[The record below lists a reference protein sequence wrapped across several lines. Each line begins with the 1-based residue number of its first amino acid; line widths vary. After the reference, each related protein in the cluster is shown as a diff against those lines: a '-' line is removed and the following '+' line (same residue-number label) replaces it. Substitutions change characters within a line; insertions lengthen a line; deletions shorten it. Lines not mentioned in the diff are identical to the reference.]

1 MTEEEYLEK
10 IKAAVIG
17 GDQEETVSLTRSALQ
32 EGINALSILNKALT
46 VGADEVG
53 EKFETGEYFLSELML
68 TGRALKS
75 AMDVLEEDLQAE
87 FARNPELRQVSG
99 TVVIGTVHHD
109 IHDIGKNIVSSM
121 LTAAGF
127 EVHDLGVD
135 VPNKTLLAKAREVE
149 ADIIACSA
157 LLTTSI
163 PLMRDLV
170 RMLKDSGY
178 RERFQVIVGGAPVTE
193 DFAHE
198 IGADGTAGNAVAA
211 VRLAQKII
219 QNR

>member
-1 MTEEEYLEK
+1 MTEVEYLEK
-10 IKAAVIG
+10 IKAAVIA
-17 GDQEETVSLTRSALQ
+17 GDEVETVALTRSALQ
-32 EGINALSILNKALT
+32 ADLNALTILNQALT

-68 TGRALKS
+68 TGRALKE
-75 AMDVLEEDLQAE
+75 AMVVLEEELQVE
-87 FARNPELRQVSG
+87 FSKNPELRRATG

-121 LTAAGF
+121 LSAAGF

-170 RMLKDSGY
+170 QLLEDSGE
-178 RERFQVIVGGAPVTE
+178 RDRFQVIIGGAPVTE
-193 DFAHE
+193 DFAQE
-198 IGADGTAGNAVAA
+198 IGADGTADNAVAA
-211 VRLAQKII
+211 VKLVQRITQKS
-219 QNR
+219 